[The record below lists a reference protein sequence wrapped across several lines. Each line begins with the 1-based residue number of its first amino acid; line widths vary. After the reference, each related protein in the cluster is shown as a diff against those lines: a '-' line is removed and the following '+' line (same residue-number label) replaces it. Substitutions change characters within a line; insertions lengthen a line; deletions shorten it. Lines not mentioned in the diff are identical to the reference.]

1 MQLYTIMDA
10 DLSHIDEICADV
22 KRQYDE
28 GIANC
33 ALFFAKLV
41 PEGVPA
47 IDKAGLF
54 AERYIPF
61 RDRLRTM
68 GIECGILVQCT
79 IGHGYVLDHPFGFT
93 TYKRLTDGGED
104 IVVCPYDLDARKYF
118 REQFLTLAKL
128 EPKAIMLDDD
138 FRLMYRSGK
147 GCACELHM
155 AAIEKRY
162 GKKIER
168 AQIASIVMDRNHPEN
183 KLITDIFVDTQ
194 RESITDL
201 AREIR
206 AGIDTVDPKIPGIVC
221 GCGYMSEFHEDIAK
235 IMAGEGNPS
244 TVRINNGN
252 YHPTG
257 ARYFA
262 YNMYRLALQK
272 NVLNKHGVEVIL
284 AETDTCPHN
293 RYSTS
298 AQTLHA
304 HFTGSIIEGASGAKH
319 WITRLFEFQPASG
332 EAYRRKLG
340 KFSGFYNALSD
351 FMPKVKRFGCRI
363 PLPST
368 LSYGL
373 HLPGWP
379 TLREAWSDCVL
390 ERLGVPIYYSAEPG
404 GATFLDG
411 DPSIFTDEEIL
422 DMLKGTLFISSNS
435 AEALEK
441 RGFGQHLGVTVRAWS
456 GANPS
461 YERIV
466 STSQKSP
473 TQVGVKELVPTSDK
487 TVADSIVYHLKDGKE
502 EIPLFPAVTVYDNEL
517 GGRAI
522 CFSGTP
528 KAKYVYFEAFS
539 MLNEERKAEFERLLG
554 ESGNL
559 PIMYRG
565 DEEVYLTAGTTD
577 EGEMFTGIFN
587 IGLDPIDEINLRTG
601 MCVTQVRA
609 LSPDGK
615 WESAEFSATDG
626 GITVKKPLYTLEPVI
641 LLIK

>member
-1 MQLYTIMDA
+1 MNA
-10 DLSHIDEICADV
+10 DLNHLDEICADI

-33 ALFFAKLV
+33 ALFMTKLV
-41 PEGVPA
+41 PEGVPP
-47 IDKAGLF
+47 IDKAANF
-54 AERYIPF
+54 AKRYIPF
-61 RDRLRTM
+61 RDKLRTM
-68 GIECGILVQCT
+68 GIECGILVQCS
-79 IGHGYVLDHPFGFT
+79 IGHGYVLNQPFGFT
-93 TYKRLTDGGED
+93 TYKKLTDGTVD
-104 IVVCPYDLDARKYF
+104 IVVCPYDEDAREYF
-118 REQFLTLAKL
+118 REQMATLAKL
-128 EPKAIMLDDD
+128 EPKAIMIDDD
-138 FRLMYRSGK
+138 FRLMYRHGK
-147 GCACELHM
+147 GCACELHLS
-155 AAIEKRY
+155 AVEKRY
-162 GKKIER
+162 GRRIER
-168 AQIASIVMDRNHPEN
+168 ADISSILMNRSHPEN
-183 KLITDIFVDTQ
+183 KLLTDIFVDTQ
-194 RESITDL
+194 RESITGL
-201 AREIR
+201 ARQMR
-206 AGIDTVDPKIPGIVC
+206 AGIDSVDPRIPGIVC
-221 GCGYMSEFHEDIAK
+221 GCGYMTEFHEDIAK
-235 IMAGEGNPS
+235 IFAGEGNPV

-252 YHPTG
+252 YHPAG
-257 ARYFA
+257 ARNFS
-262 YNMYRLALQK
+262 YNMYRLAVQRNILKK
-272 NVLNKHGVEVIL
+272 NGVDVIL

-298 AQTLHA
+298 AQSLHS

-340 KFSGFYNALSD
+340 KYSGFYNTLSD

-390 ERLGVPIYYSAEPG
+390 ERLGFPIYYSAEPG

-411 DPSIFTDEEIL
+411 DPSIFTDGEIL
-422 DMLKGTLFISSNS
+422 DMLKGTLFISSS
-435 AEALEK
+435 SIPALES
-441 RGFGQHLGVTVRAWS
+441 RGFGKHLGVTARAWK

-473 TQVGVKELVPTSDK
+473 TQVGVMELIPTSDK
-487 TVADSIVYHLKDGKE
+487 TVADAIVYHLKDQRE

-517 GGRAI
+517 GGRIIAF
-522 CFSGTP
+522 CGTP
-528 KAKYVYFEAFS
+528 RAKYVYFEAFS
-539 MLNEERKAEFERLLG
+539 MLNEERKAELERLLRD
-554 ESGNL
+554 SGNL

-565 DEEVYLTAGTTD
+565 DEEVYLNAGTTD
-577 EGEMFTGIFN
+577 EGELFTGIFN
-587 IGLDPIDEINLRTG
+587 IGLDPIDEIKLRTD
-601 MCVTQVRA
+601 MHVSSVRA